1 MVGFF
6 VMSYDSLLGISVL
19 FMLIACFVY
28 VVFGQVTVRKLRKN
42 PQTRDKLG
50 LEFAS
55 GWDILNVAGALSRP
69 KWLSERFRKSSLAFT
84 AADER
89 PLYANTNVLDR
100 FLARLLTALGIGSV
114 TAFFGLSLL
123 NAIGWLD

>member
-1 MVGFF
+1 MT
-6 VMSYDSLLGISVL
+6 YDSLLGISVL
-19 FMLIACFVY
+19 FMFIAAFVY

-42 PQTRDKLG
+42 PEIRSKLG
-50 LEFAS
+50 LELAS

-69 KWLSERFRKSSLAFT
+69 KWLSERIRKSTLAFT

-89 PLYANTNVLDR
+89 PLYIHTNKFDR

-114 TAFFGLSLL
+114 IAFFGLSLL

>member
-1 MVGFF
+1 MDGLFA
-6 VMSYDSLLGISVL
+6 MSFDSLLGISVL
-19 FMLIACFVY
+19 FMFIAALVY

-42 PQTRDKLG
+42 PATRDNLG

-69 KWLSERFRKSSLAFT
+69 KWLSERVRKSTLACT

-89 PLYANTNVLDR
+89 PLYAHTNKFDR
-100 FLARLLTALGIGSV
+100 FLARLLTTLSLGSV
-114 TAFFGLSLL
+114 AAFFGLSLL